1 MGYQLARVC
10 MTGYTGARIWQA
22 GFHHPGDTVSVGCL
36 KELLAAAELIQ
47 QRQALAQLQWVLKQ

>member
-1 MGYQLARVC
+1 